1 MRRCENCFSEINDE
15 LEMCPFCGYYEDM
28 PIENG
33 VALRPGTR
41 IADRY
46 TVGKVIGSGGFGFT
60 YLAWDD
66 TLQQR
71 VAIREYLPSEFST
84 RSPGQKRVSVFQ
96 GEKNEQYLQGLEK
109 FIEESRKLA
118 KFQNEEGI
126 VKTFDCISENDTAY
140 IIMEYLEGQTLA
152 EYLQK
157 HHVIPEADAV
167 RMLTPIMESL
177 VTVHEAGILH
187 RDIAPENIFIC
198 EDGSAKLIDF
208 SASRFASA
216 THSRSLTVMVKPGF
230 SPEEQYRSMGEH
242 GPHSDV
248 YSVAATLYKMV
259 TGITP
264 PDALERR
271 AKVENSKKDMLVDP
285 GKINKKVSRVF
296 ENAVMNA
303 LNVQIADRTKTMQQ
317 FIKDLHA
324 ETPVKRVYG
333 KIKRI
338 DLYRWP
344 LWAKIL
350 VPSVAAV
357 LLLFVILYLTGVISF
372 SNMFKKESK
381 VPEGYVIVP
390 KVVGMS
396 MEEASSVMEKN
407 HVNYLVTGNTKSE
420 YVPENMIVDQDP
432 GAGAYVLENTPI
444 KVVIS
449 KGNGEIKA
457 AENGVATVPYILFAQ
472 QEDAKNDL
480 STAGLSYAIL
490 EEYSATA
497 QSNTVARMTLENGD
511 PVEPGDQ
518 LPEGTIIYLYISKG
532 QEGFAMPDLSGLTEA
547 EARQKVS
554 ELGLVVTGVNSGE
567 NSSVESGRV
576 YQQSVAPGTIVTKG
590 SEISFTVAVKANGSG
605 DSSASDAKG
614 TDPTSQPAVPTP
626 TSAPTPS
633 SAPTPTTAPETVP
646 SVVGMAKAEAVSVL
660 QAEGLKV
667 DVQEASDEDVA
678 AGYVI
683 RQTPAA
689 GTEKKSVASVTITVS
704 TGKKDILVHLDSNGA
719 GQDLSDITVHL
730 KDPYGDLPVPTRSG
744 YGFDGWYTSATGGN
758 QIAPDTLVSVS
769 DAHTLYAHWSAG
781 KFTLTFNGNGGY
793 ASAQS
798 MTVTFDSPY
807 GTLPTASRD
816 YYDFNG
822 WYTAASG
829 GQKVT
834 SSTVAKGSTTLYAQ
848 WTQHPVS
855 DWVLASN
862 VPAGAEIVGTP
873 KYTFTLTSTKTS
885 SEYTLSGWTRDDS
898 KTTWRWSDWGAWSS
912 WTTTVLTAAADG
924 STKVESRTVVDQ
936 AGHTIW
942 RYSTYRDT
950 DHTVYGTQNHVVNG
964 KKCTNYDYI
973 DLNYQLQCKQW
984 KTDGPTVY
992 GQARCSKNHT
1002 TCLYWTK
1009 EERIWIPEKNH
1020 KEYRQCSKTKIY
1032 TYYFYKTENKEVEQ
1046 TNAPSGSGVSNVK
1059 KYVKYRAK

>member
-28 PIENG
+28 PMENG

-396 MEEASSVMEKN
+396 MEKASSVMEKN

-497 QSNTVARMTLENGD
+497 QANTVARMTLENGD

-605 DSSASDAKG
+605 DSSASDAKE

-626 TSAPTPS
+626 TSAPASTGTPTPS
-633 SAPTPTTAPETVP
+633 PAPTPTTAPETVP

-744 YGFDGWYTSATGGN
+744 YGFDGWYTSATGGD

-781 KFTLTFNGNGGY
+781 KVTLTFNGNGGY

-862 VPAGAEIVGTP
+862 VPAGAEIVST
-873 KYTFTLTSTKTS
+873 KYAFTLREYTS
-885 SEYTLSGWTRDDS
+885 SSSSSVSGWTKYDTKR
-898 KTTWRWSDWGAWSS
+898 TGWGAKQGPVYTNPSNGS
-912 WTTTVLTAAADG
+912 RNVTSEQYETSRTTYYHYYHRYNS
-924 STKVESRTVVDQ
+924 STK
-936 AGHTIW
+936 AGGPDSLWPNFPRHTLVTTRELPFRKYANEVNQTPEYGDSNSKCGKCINW
-942 RYSTYRDT
+942 GVWFKDTPFETYDIK
-950 DHTVYGTQNHVVNG
+950 YGTRW
-964 KKCTNYDYI
+964 Y
-973 DLNYQLQCKQW
+973 YQE
-984 KTDGPTVY
+984 PV
-992 GQARCSKNHT
+992 
-1002 TCLYWTK
+1002 
-1009 EERIWIPEKNH
+1009 
-1020 KEYRQCSKTKIY
+1020 Y
-1032 TYYFYKTENKEVEQ
+1032 TYYFYRDVSKEE
-1046 TNAPSGSGVSNVK
+1046 TSDPSGQANVSNVK